1 MQTEIAQIAAAIIAI
16 AAIGGFAFLYAK
28 AMFEA
33 WRQPTVK
40 QAHGTAYVYVATI
53 LAGLVGGVA
62 AMVFNEELPKVPID
76 GAANASPTA
85 AAPQA
90 DSPETLSTF
99 GPQAGGTA
107 LFRSVNVFSYS
118 NFLPAMSAV
127 YVLVYLMIGIAGII
141 TWVRVGDTNTS
152 DLVKNIALISIGLF
166 VAILRT
172 FFNIG
177 NG

>member
-1 MQTEIAQIAAAIIAI
+1 MQPQIVQIAAAIIAI
-16 AAIGGFAFLYAK
+16 AAILGFAFLYAK
-28 AMFEA
+28 AMYAA

-40 QAHGTAYVYVATI
+40 QSHGTAYVYVATI

-62 AMVFNEELPKVPID
+62 AMVFNEKLPKEPNN
-76 GAANASPTA
+76 GSAAQASPKA
-85 AAPQA
+85 ASGQT
-90 DSPETLSTF
+90 SSKF
-99 GPQAGGTA
+99 GPDEGGTA
-107 LFRSVNVFSYS
+107 LVRSVSIFSY
-118 NFLPAMSAV
+118 NNILPAMSAV
-127 YVLVYLMIGIAGII
+127 YVLAYLLIGIAAIV

-172 FFNIG
+172 FFNLG